1 MSMSNEP
8 SLEER
13 FEGLLASEEDGGE
26 AEESEIEA
34 PDEGQ
39 AEIDDDA
46 EVEANDEA
54 DTEDYAVDEDDD
66 AEENEADPDDPP
78 ALEVDFDGETVRITA
93 EEAKAGILRQADYTR
108 KTMALAEERKALEA
122 DRQQAKQWFQ
132 QQLAVVQQF
141 QEPEPDWVKMRD
153 EDPIGYIQQRDAW
166 NEKQAQRQQMQ
177 QQTEAQLRA
186 AYQQQMQEG
195 QARLVDALPSW
206 RDDTVRKKES
216 AEITDG
222 LVNSY
227 GFRPEELQGLADHRL
242 VLLARDAIK
251 GRQAAKSTD
260 IARKKVADK
269 PKVQKPG
276 SSTGKGNPAR
286 TAAAQL
292 RKRAQQTQS
301 PDDWAKAFETLV

>member
-1 MSMSNEP
+1 MSMQNEP

-13 FEGLLASEEDGGE
+13 FEGLLASEEEGDE

-46 EVEANDEA
+46 EVEADDEA
-54 DTEDYAVDEDDD
+54 DTEDDAADEDDE
-66 AEENEADPDDPP
+66 AEEDDADPDDPP

-122 DRQQAKQWFQ
+122 DRQQTEQWFQ
-132 QQLAVVQQF
+132 QQLAAVQQF
-141 QEPEPDWVKMRD
+141 QEPEPDWAKMRE
-153 EDPIGYIQQRDAW
+153 EDPIGYIQKRDEWA
-166 NEKQAQRQQMQ
+166 EKQAKRQQMQ
-177 QQTEAQLRA
+177 QQTEAQRRA

-195 QARLVDALPSW
+195 QARLMDALPSW

-216 AEITDG
+216 AEITEG
-222 LVNSY
+222 LISNY
-227 GFRPEELQGLADHRL
+227 GFAPEELVGLADHRL